1 MRDLFGKH
9 KVNYATKGSETGRT
23 MLEMLG
29 VLGIMGIITYGAI
42 AGINYGMSSYKINQ
56 TYSEVQDIIQGVE
69 DLYSWSKGYPST
81 VEDLMKAA
89 CDNDVFTNSSSCVI
103 NGTNSKV
110 QGAFGDMYISP
121 TSDHKNFFIHVTVA
135 NSTDCIRLAQM
146 DWKANNIKC
155 VNVQTDCN
163 DRDATCTCNDGSST
177 NLIFCPQ

>member
-1 MRDLFGKH
+1 M
-9 KVNYATKGSETGRT
+9 NQSGRT

-69 DLYSWSKGYPST
+69 DLYSWSKLYPSSI
-81 VEDLMKAA
+81 EELMKAA
-89 CDNDVFTNSSSCVI
+89 CGNDVFTNSNSCVI
-103 NGTNSKV
+103 DGANSKV

-121 TSDHKNFFIHVTVA
+121 TDGRKSFFIHITVA
-135 NSTDCIRLAQM
+135 NSSECTRLAQM
-146 DWKANNIKC
+146 DWKANNIHC
-155 VNVQTDCN
+155 VNSENDCS
-163 DRDATCTCNDGSST
+163 AEGGTCTCNDDSPT

>member
-1 MRDLFGKH
+1 M
-9 KVNYATKGSETGRT
+9 NQSGRT

-69 DLYSWSKGYPST
+69 DLYSWSKLYPSSI
-81 VEDLMKAA
+81 EELMRAA
-89 CDNDVFTNSSSCVI
+89 KDNDIFTNIPVI
-103 NGTNSKV
+103 NGNNSRV

-121 TSDHKNFFIHVTVA
+121 TDGRKSFFIHITVA
-135 NSTDCIRLAQM
+135 NSSECTRLAQM
-146 DWKANNIKC
+146 DWKANNIHC
-155 VNVQTDCN
+155 VNTETDCK
-163 DRDATCTCNDGSST
+163 DKEKTCTCNDGSST

>member
-1 MRDLFGKH
+1 MRNLFGQH
-9 KVNYATKGSETGRT
+9 KVNYATKGTESGRT

-81 VEDLMKAA
+81 RDALMSAA
-89 CDNDVFTNSSSCVI
+89 CENDIFSNSSTCTS
-103 NGTNSKV
+103 GSDKKV
-110 QGAFGDMYISP
+110 TGPFGDMWLEPIESG
-121 TSDHKNFFIHVTVA
+121 KNFKIHIEVA
-135 NSTDCIRLAQM
+135 NSNDCTRLAQM

-155 VNVQTDCN
+155 IKAGTSECGCN
-163 DRDATCTCNDGSST
+163 SDSLTVLEFS
-177 NLIFCPQ
+177 PQ